1 MSVTSHT
8 SPALRPPYPPPVH
21 LALPYSV
28 NGSFV
33 VTAFK
38 ALQDISFVPSLWSR
52 LGLRDF
58 SSDRGWR
65 GAGSAARAPGAILDF
80 WVGVESKCKGEGRG
94 VQEGRKKGCREG
106 EGDTKTARLLGWLA
120 ARPHRLPIDVNDCK
134 FNKRVERA
142 SPSSSFTSRSVCRN
156 PFLPRHTTAAAN
168 LLLPFP

>member
-1 MSVTSHT
+1 MHPLYRIMSVTSHT
-8 SPALRPPYPPPVH
+8 SPALRHPYPPPVH

-94 VQEGRKKGCREG
+94 GVFKKEGRRAVGRARVIPRRRGCS
-106 EGDTKTARLLGWLA
+106 DGWPRGRIA
-120 ARPHRLPIDVNDCK
+120 
-134 FNKRVERA
+134 
-142 SPSSSFTSRSVCRN
+142 TRS
-156 PFLPRHTTAAAN
+156 T
-168 LLLPFP
+168 